1 MNLEKRRRT
10 IVVNRD
16 FVHRNSWKPLLENM
30 EPLKPEYKLTADAR
44 LFEMTLKKR
53 LETDKIPVTIAVFGK
68 QSHFFSFAKT
78 FFILYLTS
86 YF

>member
-30 EPLKPEYKLTADAR
+30 DPLKPEYKPTADAK

-53 LETDKIPVTIAVFGK
+53 FETDKIPVTIAVFGK
-68 QSHFFSFAKT
+68 HSHFFSFSKIVFT
-78 FFILYLTS
+78 LFLTS